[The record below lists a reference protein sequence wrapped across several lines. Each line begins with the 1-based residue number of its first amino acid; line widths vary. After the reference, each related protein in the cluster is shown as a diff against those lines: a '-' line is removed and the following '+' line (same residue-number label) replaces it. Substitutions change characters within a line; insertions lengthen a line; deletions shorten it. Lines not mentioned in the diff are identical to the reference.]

1 MAVVAVLA
9 ASISLLPTWSNAITC
24 RKPLPPPSSNHA
36 DCKTLDPLRLSPSF
50 LSIKQCVPSAA
61 PSTSHL
67 LKHYARLASK
77 LALTGR
83 LHEFLTIS
91 EGILTSDAINFVD
104 RSRFISR
111 IEAKL
116 ISRGIAAVIDDGR
129 LEDVI
134 DLLGRLDKLGIRP
147 FSLLD
152 GSAIK
157 AIRDECGR
165 LMHHGSL
172 EEFVRLMEILAGYG
186 LFIKDISDPGDT
198 IRFFVEKC
206 KPEMAVR
213 YASLFPQFELLVCC
227 IIQEFGKKKDKFSA
241 RRTYKAFSEEFDGVD
256 MHVCRTL
263 IDVYGLC
270 GDFLKSRQLFEGL
283 LARNITPNIFF
294 VNSLMNV
301 NSHDLSYTLN
311 VYNHMQILG
320 VTADMTSYNILLK
333 ACQNAKRVDLAQK
346 IYDEAKKVASDGA
359 FKLDIITYSTMMK
372 VFADAKMLEM
382 AFKIKDEIII
392 AGIRA
397 TVVTWSTLISAC
409 ASATLVDEAIKIFE
423 EMLMA
428 GCEPNA
434 YCFNS
439 LLYAC
444 VESCQYDRAFRFFYA
459 WKETGFEVVNFDQ
472 GSKQVIPFKPT
483 VATFNILMKACGTD
497 HFRAKALIKEMKT
510 MGLPPNHISWS
521 VLIDIYG
528 NAYDMKGVMQ
538 ALKAMRDTGIKLDVV
553 AYTVAI
559 KACAQNGNPRLAFSL
574 FEEMK
579 RDQLKPN
586 WVTYKTLLRA
596 RSQYGSLCEVQQC
609 LAVYQDMRKAGYGSN
624 DYYLKELLE
633 EWCEG
638 VICSNSQKKNMLRI
652 DKRFNLNNSK
662 KLGCLLLERVATFLQ
677 KDTADYQAIDI
688 RGLTKIEARIVI
700 LSVLRMI
707 KENYQQGKIIQD
719 DMIIIVGVGDEST
732 CSTGTEHEI
741 KQAIIRVLQ
750 GELGLHVVTG
760 HKPDLNLSMVVKNC
774 TFAED
779 KYEARRPHYSG
790 LLKITKESIYQWLQ
804 RKEVTKI
811 WFNRTYIFLGRHRS
825 AIN

>member
-9 ASISLLPTWSNAITC
+9 ASISLLPTWSNAITR

-36 DCKTLDPLRLSPSF
+36 DCKSLDPLRLSPSL
-50 LSIKQCVPSAA
+50 LSIKQCVSSAA

-147 FSLLD
+147 FSLLH

-241 RRTYKAFSEEFDGVD
+241 RRTYKAFSGEFDRAD

-270 GDFLKSRQLFEGL
+270 GDFLKSRQLFE
-283 LARNITPNIFF
+283 
-294 VNSLMNV
+294 
-301 NSHDLSYTLN
+301 
-311 VYNHMQILG
+311 ILG

-346 IYDEAKKVASDGA
+346 IYDEAKQVASDGA

-372 VFADAKMLEM
+372 VFADAKMLER

-397 TVVTWSTLISAC
+397 NVVTWSTLISAC

-472 GSKQVIPFKPT
+472 GTKQVIPFKPT

-510 MGLPPNHISWS
+510 MGLSPNHISWS

-719 DMIIIVGVGDEST
+719 DMIIIVGVGDELT

-760 HKPDLNLSMVVKNC
+760 HKPDLNLSMVVKNS